1 MPAAVASDTETI
13 DSQHTNHLQ
22 TTDTNLAM
30 QVRKCEN
37 LIAFFTNQI
46 KSLTAELKT
55 EKAWRSKQLTKIVK
69 ALLCF
74 EAKLKS
80 DQKLI
85 RNQLYEKDTVIN
97 RLSQEIIVL
106 KERCGEQNIDTAVN
120 VCEVAQYCPACRK
133 EYYLNE
139 TKNIATQ
146 VRCKNS
152 DAVAGKI

>member
-1 MPAAVASDTETI
+1 
-13 DSQHTNHLQ
+13 
-22 TTDTNLAM
+22 M

-55 EKAWRSKQLTKIVK
+55 EKAWRTKQLTKIVK

-74 EAKLKS
+74 EAKLKN
-80 DQKLI
+80 DQKVI
-85 RNQLYEKDTVIN
+85 RRQLYEKDTEIN

-106 KERCGEQNIDTAVN
+106 RERCGEQNIDATVN
-120 VCEVAQYCPACRK
+120 VCEVAQYCPACRRT
-133 EYYLNE
+133 YYLNE

-146 VRCKNS
+146 VHYKHGITTGNCCG
-152 DAVAGKI
+152 VW